1 MNYTS
6 IFEPLLLISLCLSV
20 GILIGVVF
28 MICQTATEIK
38 DLQNELDKFRR
49 SNEKLIK
56 RWKNKYV
63 DDGTHEY

>member
-6 IFEPLLLISLCLSV
+6 IFEPLLLIYLCLSI

-28 MICQTATEIK
+28 MIYQTATEIK

>member
-6 IFEPLLLISLCLSV
+6 LYEPLLLISLCLSL
-20 GILIGVVF
+20 GILIGVIF
-28 MICQTATEIK
+28 MIYQTSTHIK
-38 DLQNELDKFRR
+38 VLEEELEKFRK

>member
-1 MNYTS
+1 MIYQTS
-6 IFEPLLLISLCLSV
+6 
-20 GILIGVVF
+20 
-28 MICQTATEIK
+28 THIK
-38 DLQNELDKFRR
+38 VLEEELEKFRK